1 MGCFRGGSFSIC
13 SWICIYIYVFW
24 GCANGIIIVMGGTGV
39 RNGCCS
45 LRSLGKIT
53 MGGKELRVCSRFL

>member
-1 MGCFRGGSFSIC
+1 MGCFRGYV
-13 SWICIYIYVFW
+13 YIYVFW